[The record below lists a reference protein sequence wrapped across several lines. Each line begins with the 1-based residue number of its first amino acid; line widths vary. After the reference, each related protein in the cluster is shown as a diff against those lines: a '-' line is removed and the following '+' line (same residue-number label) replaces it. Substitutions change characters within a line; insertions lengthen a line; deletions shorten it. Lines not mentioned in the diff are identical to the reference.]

1 MKLSMNN
8 NSELTHEQ
16 GEQFLADAPTPM
28 EVRSAGLAT
37 DQQNT
42 YYRP

>member
-28 EVRSAGLAT
+28 EVRSGLAT